1 MATWFLKNILDSP
14 TRLKRF
20 RSETSPMLSIPGASE
35 GIGMKIDFP
44 GLRSSQFIQG
54 LWKESLRLGSASA
67 AARVVR
73 KDTVIE
79 GYRVRQGSVI
89 LLPVQLM
96 NSNPEVFS
104 EPQLFDPNRWLF
116 DPDDKLQL
124 EAQKRQNL
132 NLRSFGGGTGLCS
145 GRFVAE
151 QEILSVVAA
160 MLLMFDID
168 IEDPA
173 GFQLNPRSI
182 GVMSP
187 AQAVRAKIRR
197 RKQ

>member
-1 MATWFLKNILDSP
+1 
-14 TRLKRF
+14 
-20 RSETSPMLSIPGASE
+20 
-35 GIGMKIDFP
+35 MKIDFP